1 MTSKIFRAILTTAAV
16 VLLSSFLVFFFVT
29 YGYLDSSRQKRLAD
43 DLYLAAAGTQESGKD
58 YLLGVGESELRL
70 TWIDSQG
77 KVLYD
82 SWEDAEKLDNHASRE
97 EVQEALATGSGSS
110 VRYSD
115 TRMEKTIYQA
125 VRLADGTVLRISVSS
140 MTTLSLAVDMVLPV
154 MWLVLLAILLSAV
167 FARRMARRIVKPLN
181 EMNLEYPLDNQIY
194 EEITPLLHRVGE
206 QHRQISRQMANL
218 KQKTE
223 ELEQITRNMKEG
235 LVLLDKDSVVLS
247 INPAA
252 KTLFGVDESCVGRD
266 FLTVDRKQE
275 LRKAVDTVYSKG
287 RSEVHAQRNGR
298 EYLFELSRIE
308 SQGKIMGAVILALD
322 VTEQT
327 QAQQNR
333 REFSANVSHELK
345 TPLQSIIGSA
355 ELLESGLVKPED
367 QPRFLGHIR
376 QEATRLMNLVQDI
389 IRLSQLD
396 EGVELP
402 KEPVQIGPVAQEI
415 FQSLTPVAEKK
426 QVTLK
431 RTGAGFT
438 MLGVRRLLYEI
449 LYNLT
454 ENAIK
459 YNKPGGSVE
468 VFLGMEAGSKVMRV
482 KDTGIGIPAEHQAR
496 IFERFYRVDKSH
508 SKQSGGTGL
517 GLSIVK
523 HAVASH
529 KGTITL
535 ESQEEQGTTVT
546 VKFP

>member
-1 MTSKIFRAILTTAAV
+1 MTSKIFRAILSTAAV
-16 VLLSSFLVFFFVT
+16 VLLCGLLVFSFVM
-29 YGYLDSSRQKRLAD
+29 YGYLDDSQQERLTD
-43 DLYLAAAGTQESGKD
+43 DLYLAAAGTQLAGRD
-58 YLLGVGESELRL
+58 YLLGVQREDFRL
-70 TWIDSQG
+70 TWIDAQG
-77 KVLYD
+77 NVLYD
-82 SWEDAEKLDNHASRE
+82 SWEDEARMDNHAARE
-97 EVQEALATGSGSS
+97 EVREALATGSGSS

-115 TRMEKTIYQA
+115 TRMEKTVYQA
-125 VRLADGTVLRISVSS
+125 VRLSDGTVLRISGSS
-140 MTTLSLAVDMVLPV
+140 MTTLSLALGLLLPV
-154 MWLVLLAILLSAV
+154 LWVVLLAILLSAV

-181 EMNLEYPLDNQIY
+181 ELNLEYPLDNRVY
-194 EEITPLLHRVGE
+194 EEIAPLLHRIGE
-206 QHRQISRQMANL
+206 QHRQISRQMKNL

-235 LVLLDKDSVVLS
+235 LVLLDKDCLVLS

-252 KTLFGVDESCVGRD
+252 KTLFGVDDSCVGRD

-275 LRKAVDTVYSKG
+275 LRKAVETVYSKG
-287 RSEVHAQRNGR
+287 RSEVHARRNGR

-355 ELLESGLVKPED
+355 ELLENGLVKPED

-376 QEATRLMNLVQDI
+376 QEAARLVNLVEDI

-415 FQSLTPVAEKK
+415 FQSLTPVAEQK

-431 RTGAGFT
+431 MTGAGFT

-459 YNKPGGSVE
+459 YNRPGGSVE
-468 VFLGMEAGSKVMRV
+468 VFLGMEAGSKVIRV

-523 HAVASH
+523 HAAASH
-529 KGTITL
+529 RGVITL
-535 ESQEEQGTTVT
+535 ESQEEKGTTVT

>member
-1 MTSKIFRAILTTAAV
+1 MTSKIFRAILSTAAV
-16 VLLSSFLVFFFVT
+16 VLLCGLLVFSFVM
-29 YGYLDSSRQKRLAD
+29 YGYLDDSQQERLTD
-43 DLYLAAAGTQESGKD
+43 DLYLAAAGTQLAGRD
-58 YLLGVGESELRL
+58 YLLGVQREDFRL
-70 TWIDSQG
+70 TWIDAQG
-77 KVLYD
+77 NVLYD
-82 SWEDAEKLDNHASRE
+82 SWEDEARMDNHAARE
-97 EVQEALATGSGSS
+97 EVREALATGSGSS
-110 VRYSD
+110 TRYSD
-115 TRMEKTIYQA
+115 TRMEKTVYQA
-125 VRLADGTVLRISVSS
+125 VRLSDGTVLRISGSS
-140 MTTLSLAVDMVLPV
+140 MTTLSLALGLLLPV
-154 MWLVLLAILLSAV
+154 LWVVLLAILLSAV

-181 EMNLEYPLDNQIY
+181 ELNLEYPLDNRVY
-194 EEITPLLHRVGE
+194 EEIAPLLHRIGE
-206 QHRQISRQMANL
+206 QHRQISRQMKNL

-235 LVLLDKDSVVLS
+235 LVLLDKDCLVLS

-252 KTLFGVDESCVGRD
+252 KTLFGVDDSCVGRD
-266 FLTVDRKQE
+266 FLTVDRKRE
-275 LRKAVDTVYSKG
+275 LRKAVETVYSKG

-376 QEATRLMNLVQDI
+376 QEAARLVNLVEDI

-415 FQSLTPVAEKK
+415 FQSLTPVAEQK

-431 RTGAGFT
+431 MTGAGFT

-459 YNKPGGSVE
+459 YNRPGGSVE
-468 VFLGMEAGSKVMRV
+468 VFLGMEAGSKVIRV
-482 KDTGIGIPAEHQAR
+482 RDTGIGIPAEHQAR

-523 HAVASH
+523 HAAASH
-529 KGTITL
+529 RGVITL
-535 ESQEEQGTTVT
+535 QSQEEKGTTVT

>member
-1 MTSKIFRAILTTAAV
+1 MTSKIFRAVLSTAAV
-16 VLLSSFLVFFFVT
+16 VLLCGLLVFSFVM
-29 YGYLDSSRQKRLAD
+29 YGYLDDSQQERLMD
-43 DLYLAAAGTQESGKD
+43 DLYLAAAGTQLAGRD
-58 YLLGVGESELRL
+58 YLLGVQREDFRL
-70 TWIDSQG
+70 TWIDAQG
-77 KVLYD
+77 DVLYD
-82 SWEDAEKLDNHASRE
+82 SWEDEARMDNHAARE
-97 EVQEALATGSGSS
+97 EVREALATGSGSS
-110 VRYSD
+110 ARYSD
-115 TRMEKTIYQA
+115 TRMEKTVYQA
-125 VRLADGTVLRISVSS
+125 VRLSDGTVLRISVSS
-140 MTTLSLAVDMVLPV
+140 ITTLSLALGLLLPV
-154 MWLVLLAILLSAV
+154 LWVVLLAILLSAV
-167 FARRMARRIVKPLN
+167 FARRMAKRIVKPLN
-181 EMNLEYPLDNQIY
+181 ELNLQYPLDNQVY
-194 EEITPLLHRVGE
+194 EEIAPLLHRIGE
-206 QHRQISRQMANL
+206 QHRQISRQMKNL

-235 LVLLDKDSVVLS
+235 LVLLDKDSLVLS

-252 KTLFGVDESCVGRD
+252 KTLFGVDDSCVGRD
-266 FLTVDRKQE
+266 FLTVDRTRE
-275 LRKAVDTVYSKG
+275 LRKAVETVYGKG

-308 SQGKIMGAVILALD
+308 SQGKTMGAVILALD

-355 ELLESGLVKPED
+355 ELLENGLVKPED

-376 QEATRLMNLVQDI
+376 QEAVRLVNLVEDI

-415 FQSLTPVAEKK
+415 FQSLTPVAEQK

-431 RTGAGFT
+431 MTGAGFT

-459 YNKPGGSVE
+459 YNRPGGSVE
-468 VFLGMEAGSKVMRV
+468 VFLGMEAGSKVIRV
-482 KDTGIGIPAEHQAR
+482 RDTGIGIPAEHQAR

-523 HAVASH
+523 HAAASH

-535 ESQEEQGTTVT
+535 ESQVDVGTTVT

>member
-16 VLLSSFLVFFFVT
+16 VLLCSFLVFFFVT

-58 YLLGVGESELRL
+58 YLLGVGEAEFRL
-70 TWIDSQG
+70 TWIDPQG

-97 EVQEALATGSGSS
+97 EVQEALATGTGSS

-345 TPLQSIIGSA
+345 TPMTTIGGYT
-355 ELLESGLVKPED
+355 ELLASGLVKPAE
-367 QPRFLGHIR
+367 QLRVLGHTL
-376 QEATRLMNLVQDI
+376 QDATRRSD
-389 IRLSQLD
+389 
-396 EGVELP
+396 
-402 KEPVQIGPVAQEI
+402 
-415 FQSLTPVAEKK
+415 
-426 QVTLK
+426 
-431 RTGAGFT
+431 
-438 MLGVRRLLYEI
+438 
-449 LYNLT
+449 
-454 ENAIK
+454 
-459 YNKPGGSVE
+459 
-468 VFLGMEAGSKVMRV
+468 
-482 KDTGIGIPAEHQAR
+482 
-496 IFERFYRVDKSH
+496 
-508 SKQSGGTGL
+508 
-517 GLSIVK
+517 
-523 HAVASH
+523 
-529 KGTITL
+529 
-535 ESQEEQGTTVT
+535 
-546 VKFP
+546 